1 MKKLAVLFILS
12 IPALGLSTTLSE
24 QLERAATQAFAKST
38 VQVHVKLAKPVYMSD
53 VMFRPVR
60 GGKDTVIRVDY
71 KQTKCTGRLS
81 AQKTHVVVP
90 MLCVVSEDYK
100 AARIELTFADGS
112 QIQKSGEAVK
122 VQKNVAHIRL

>member
-24 QLERAATQAFAKST
+24 QLERAAARALAQNT
-38 VQVHVKLAKPVYMSD
+38 VAVQVKLAKPVYMSD
-53 VMFRPVR
+53 VMLRLVR

-71 KQTKCTGRLS
+71 KQAKCTGRLS

-100 AARIELTFADGS
+100 AAQIRLTFADGS
-112 QIQKSGEAVK
+112 QIKKSGKAVQ
-122 VQKNVAHIRL
+122 VQNNVAHIHL